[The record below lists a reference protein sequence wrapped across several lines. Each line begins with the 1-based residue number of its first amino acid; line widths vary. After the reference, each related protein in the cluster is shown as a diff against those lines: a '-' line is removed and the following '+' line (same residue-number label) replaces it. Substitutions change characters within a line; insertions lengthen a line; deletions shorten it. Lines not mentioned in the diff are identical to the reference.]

1 MFLGAENWIRV
12 LGVHSCVTTLW
23 ESLSVWKVQ
32 IFSRI
37 FSRIV
42 LPDFFAC
49 QKCVAYDNVFNTT
62 TYVQ

>member
-1 MFLGAENWIRV
+1 MFLGAENRIRV

-23 ESLSVWKVQ
+23 ESLSMWRAKS
-32 IFSRI
+32 FPGF

-49 QKCVAYDNVFNTT
+49 QKCVADENVFNTT